1 MLTVLYMC
9 ACRCSNTSLSL
20 SLSDSLSDSLALSFS
35 LFLSVRTCSR
45 LCVPC
50 IHLRVR
56 AHTRPRARTRV
67 CVAGGKTD
75 RKAIRSSQTLTAPNN
90 IEEEDEEDD
99 VEEEEEEESGRAEGS
114 EKLKA
119 GIRAEMDLWLGEA
132 EKEFG
137 VSSDSAKVAEF
148 VARLLCERLPALIA
162 VHGPQR
168 PSRAVCHV
176 WRAASAAAL

>member
-1 MLTVLYMC
+1 VLTVLYMC

-56 AHTRPRARTRV
+56 AHTRPRAHTRV
-67 CVAGGKTD
+67 CVAGGKKD
-75 RKAIRSSQTLTAPNN
+75 HKSLRSSQTLSAPDN

-99 VEEEEEEESGRAEGS
+99 VEEEEEGGGAGEGS

-162 VHGPQR
+162 VQGPQR
-168 PSRAVCHV
+168 PSQAVCHV